1 MQQFYALFKKE
12 FCGYFQSYFVLAV
25 IFVYLL
31 SSIGAAFY
39 ASYFDM
45 HDTALYSLFNMQLYI
60 QAALIPALTMKL
72 WADEYKSG
80 TAEFLLTQPLEYY
93 KPVLAKF
100 SAAFAFALFMS
111 LLLLVFIFEVSL
123 QINIDW
129 QNIICC
135 YFGLWSVIFVFCAGG
150 SLISALSKNVI
161 SVYLLSLF
169 FTVFAITVSATGL
182 RAAYTDFLLAEV
194 ELGDVFYFL
203 MTGSIFLFLNTWVLQ
218 VRASVQKYK
227 FFRLLGLG
235 FLLLAGMIALCFSV
249 YTLFPHKYDFTASK
263 IYTPRPESIEII
275 RSLENPI
282 SIDVFISE
290 DYIKHNTEY
299 ARYYQQV
306 MRFLR
311 NAEKLSGKKIKVR
324 SIRVRPFSKLEEAVL
339 KSDLY
344 YEENIYGSK
353 DYFGA
358 VIRDADGTGVV
369 IKHFTA
375 ARLSFLEKDIDIA
388 LLKLSRDDVV
398 KTIGVYLDMTQ
409 NLEEFQG
416 VMLNLEN
423 DYIVLNTSDN
433 VYGISPELDL
443 LLLVN
448 PKEVKKSF
456 KIAVDKYIAEGGK
469 VVLLFDF
476 FTKNQSNYTNMQNF
490 SFLNFINA
498 WGIEFSGNM
507 VDTGAPSSEYAAS
520 GLPVVLY
527 KAVDFG
533 IKDKG
538 LSVTPLITHE
548 ENLVGALI
556 KGKFSPIYAKNN
568 SPNTAEG
575 QVAVFGDV
583 DFIIDDNWISEQAV
597 DKNPYSAV
605 FKSSNIEILRNVIDR
620 MTGNSI
626 YLSLPVRY
634 ERQNIF
640 SIGEK
645 IYQEIYDHDSPE
657 YFRLSAELIDARSAL
672 SAGADSRQ
680 DKIMQMMESGA
691 AGQKISE
698 LELQAEN
705 LLYKMSKEYKIS
717 LRIMFLAQAV
727 VMPLLTVFLLFW
739 LIFFI
744 RRRQLKKISEFAND

>member
-1 MQQFYALFKKE
+1 MRQFYALFKKE

-72 WADEYKSG
+72 WTDEYRSG

-100 SAAFAFALFMS
+100 SAAFAFAFFMS
-111 LLLLVFIFEVSL
+111 LLLLLFIFDVSQ

-135 YFGLWSVIFVFCAGG
+135 YFGLWLVIFVFCAGG

-169 FTVFAITVSATGL
+169 FTVFLIAVSITGL

-194 ELGDVFYFL
+194 ESGDVFYFL
-203 MTGSIFLFLNTWVLQ
+203 MTGSILLFLNTWVLQ

-235 FLLLAGMIALCFSV
+235 ILLLAGMTALCFFV

-263 IYTPRPESIEII
+263 IYTPHRESLEII
-275 RSLENPI
+275 RSLESPI
-282 SIDVFISE
+282 AVDVFISE

-306 MRFLR
+306 MRFLK
-311 NAEKLSGKKIKVR
+311 NTEKLSGKKIKVR
-324 SIRVRPFSKLEEAVL
+324 SIRVKPFSKLEEAVL

-358 VIRDADGTGVV
+358 VIRDAEGTGVV

-375 ARLSFLEKDIDIA
+375 ARLPFLEKDIDVA

-448 PKEVKKSF
+448 PKVIKKSF
-456 KIAVDKYIAEGGK
+456 KLAIDKYIAEGGK

-490 SFLNFINA
+490 SLLNFINA

-507 VDTGAPSSEYAAS
+507 VDTGTPSSEYAAS

-533 IKDKG
+533 VNNKE

-548 ENLVGALI
+548 ENMVGALL
-556 KGKFSPIYAKNN
+556 KGKFSPIYAENN
-568 SPNTAEG
+568 SSNAAEG

-620 MTGNSI
+620 MIGNSI

-634 ERQNIF
+634 ERQNVF

-645 IYQEIYDHDSPE
+645 IYQEIYDRNSPE
-657 YFRLSAELIDARSAL
+657 YFRLSAELIDARSTIA
-672 SAGADSRQ
+672 AGVDSRQ
-680 DKIMQMMESGA
+680 DKIIQMLESGA

-705 LLYKMSKEYKIS
+705 LLYKMSKEHRIS
-717 LRIMFLAQAV
+717 LRIMFLAQV
-727 VMPLLTVFLLFW
+727 VLMPLLTVFLLFW